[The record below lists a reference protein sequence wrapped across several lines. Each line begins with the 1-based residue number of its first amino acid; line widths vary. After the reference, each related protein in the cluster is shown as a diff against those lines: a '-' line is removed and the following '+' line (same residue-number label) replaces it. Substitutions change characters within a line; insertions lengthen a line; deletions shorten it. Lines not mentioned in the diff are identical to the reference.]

1 MGVARA
7 LSASVPRNV
16 FLIANPAAGHGRGAK
31 LLPAVRRAFAGIG
44 APKPLV
50 TRGPGDEARCV
61 WEALDAGAD
70 TIAILGGDGTLSK
83 ATGALLAARAGEKCR
98 VLMLPGG
105 SGNDFISTLAM
116 RSRAWVE
123 MAKLAVDGTARPID
137 CARIDGRHVL
147 NIAGFGFDVAA
158 LRTLQRLGA
167 LGRLAGEALRY
178 KLAAAKHIFG
188 FRPMRAD
195 LGDGYGE
202 RELLLVAIAN
212 GRRYGGGILVAPN
225 ATVDDGLLDVVSI
238 DDAPATER
246 IALFQT
252 AQSGKHLAR
261 EGVDVRRERSV
272 TLRFEAPPA
281 FQIDGELYQA
291 RRREVTAEC
300 VPGALRVITAT
311 AAAAPQS
318 PALPRSAPAT
328 AQASRSMGRP

>member
-1 MGVARA
+1 
-7 LSASVPRNV
+7 VPRSV
-16 FLIANPAAGHGRGAK
+16 FLVANPAAGHGRAAK

-83 ATGALLAARAGEKCR
+83 ATGALLAARAGDRCR

-123 MAKLAVDGTARPID
+123 MAKLAVDGVATPVD

-147 NIAGFGFDVAA
+147 NVGGFGFDVAA

-167 LGRLAGEALRY
+167 LGRLAGNALRY

-188 FRPMRAD
+188 FRPLRAD
-195 LGDGYGE
+195 LDDGLGE

-225 ATVDDGLLDVVSI
+225 ASVDDGMLDVVSI
-238 DDAPATER
+238 EDAPATER

-252 AQSGKHLAR
+252 AQTGAHIAR
-261 EGVDVRRERSV
+261 DGVAVRREARV
-272 TLRFEAPPA
+272 TLRFDAPPA
-281 FQIDGELYQA
+281 FQIDGELHQSK
-291 RRREVTAEC
+291 RSEIVAES
-300 VPGALRVITAT
+300 VPGALRVITGPAVAT
-311 AAAAPQS
+311 
-318 PALPRSAPAT
+318 PAIPGLPRSAASS
-328 AQASRSMGRP
+328 AAASRSTGRP

>member
-1 MGVARA
+1 M
-7 LSASVPRNV
+7 PRNV
-16 FLIANPAAGHGRGAK
+16 FLVANPAAGHGRGAK
-31 LLPAVRRAFAGIG
+31 LLPAGRRAFAAVG

-70 TIAILGGDGTLSK
+70 TLAILGGDGTLSK
-83 ATGALLAARAGEKCR
+83 ATGALLAARAGDRCR

-123 MAKLAVDGTARPID
+123 MAKLAVDGAATPVD
-137 CARIDGRHVL
+137 CARLDGRHVL
-147 NIAGFGFDVAA
+147 NVAGFGFDVAA

-167 LGRLAGEALRY
+167 LGRLAGSALRY

-195 LGDGYGE
+195 LDDGLGE
-202 RELLLVAIAN
+202 RALLLVAIAN

-225 ATVDDGLLDVVSI
+225 ASVDDGLLDVVSI

-252 AQSGKHLAR
+252 AQEGKHISR
-261 EGVDVRRERSV
+261 GGVSVRREPAV
-272 TLRFEAPPA
+272 TLRFDEPPA

-291 RRREVTAEC
+291 RRREVVAEC
-300 VPGALRVITAT
+300 VPGALRVITGPAVAT
-311 AAAAPQS
+311 APAPGLLRSAAS
-318 PALPRSAPAT
+318 PAPAF
-328 AQASRSMGRP
+328 RSMGRP

>member
-1 MGVARA
+1 M
-7 LSASVPRNV
+7 PRNV

-83 ATGALLAARAGEKCR
+83 ATGALLAARAGERCA
-98 VLMLPGG
+98 VLLLPGG
-105 SGNDFISTLAM
+105 SGNDFVSTLAM

-123 MAKLAVDGTARPID
+123 MAKLAVEGTARPID
-137 CARIDGRHVL
+137 CARVDGRHAL

-167 LGRLAGEALRY
+167 LGRLAGETLRY

-195 LGDGYGE
+195 LGDGLGE

-212 GRRYGGGILVAPN
+212 GRRYGGGILVAPH
-225 ATVDDGLLDVVSI
+225 ASVDDGLLDVVSI
-238 DDAPATER
+238 DDAPTAER

-252 AQSGKHLAR
+252 AQDGRHLSR
-261 EGVDVRRERSV
+261 EGVAVRREPVV
-272 TLRFEAPPA
+272 TMHFEVPPA

-291 RRREVTAEC
+291 RRRAVVAEC
-300 VPGALRVITAT
+300 VPGALRVITAQ
-311 AAAAPQS
+311 AASVPPTQG
-318 PALPRSAPAT
+318 LPRSASAT
-328 AQASRSMGRP
+328 ARASRSTGRP